1 MNMKVEMI
9 ARRKSVCFLLISVF
23 VFFIACSPRMLSDAE
38 FARNAIS
45 TCNKLTIT
53 SMRRSGSGLDSD
65 PFRLAEYE
73 LGKFS
78 INEESAPNAI
88 LLRTGLIEYAQAAD
102 ALNKAIHEALERG
115 NIRINIHWTVSQSG
129 LVMYFLDSEG
139 MSEIKPLD
147 VDTSFGRA
155 LLAARRKI
163 NDAARALGMETCVIG
178 DDY

>member
-1 MNMKVEMI
+1 MA
-9 ARRKSVCFLLISVF
+9 ARRKSVCLMLITLLT
-23 VFFIACSPRMLSDAE
+23 FFFACSPRMLSDAE

-53 SMRRSGSGLDSD
+53 SGRRPGSGLDSD

-73 LGKFS
+73 LGKYS
-78 INEESAPNAI
+78 ITEESAPNAI

-102 ALNKAIHEALERG
+102 ALNRAIHEALERG
-115 NIRINIHWTVSQSG
+115 NIHINIHWMVSQSG
-129 LVMYFLDSEG
+129 LVMYFLETEG

-147 VDTSFGRA
+147 VDTAFGQA

-163 NDAARALGMETCVIG
+163 NDAARALGMETCVIR